1 MRAVVLGNSSLLNL
15 SALRAMQA
23 AAAEGGLARRFL
35 QSLLHASIDLAK
47 LQKNDAGSI
56 AKQAVTV
63 FKEVVNP
70 AQAGDVRSVLGN
82 RVLQGVRPGV
92 VQLSKPLQPSNV
104 SGIAWER
111 TWGQRSFSTSLK
123 HWTAS
128 SRLGSTFQSE
138 RFKRDLLGASAKV
151 FPGTKNHFRGL
162 ATQATLHGAP
172 ARPQKGRVVRRL
184 AFLTAFAGV
193 GALVWVVGNG
203 DVEQI
208 ERRATTLYVIPT
220 RLARNIVTVTSI
232 IAGEV
237 IELKYA
243 TYPPKFCC
251 VLRCRE
257 YSVVAPRQ
265 SL

>member
-15 SALRAMQA
+15 SALCVMQA
-23 AAAEGGLARRFL
+23 AAAEGGLARRSL
-35 QSLLHASIDLAK
+35 QSLLHASLDVTK

-56 AKQAVTV
+56 AKQAVTI
-63 FKEVVNP
+63 FKELVNS
-70 AQAGDVRSVLGN
+70 AQAGDVRFVLGN

-92 VQLSKPLQPSNV
+92 VQLSKPLQASNI

-111 TWGQRSFSTSLK
+111 TWGQRSFSTSSK

-128 SRLGSTFQSE
+128 SRLGSIFQSGLL
-138 RFKRDLLGASAKV
+138 KRDLLGASAKV
-151 FPGTKNHFRGL
+151 FPGTKKHFRGL
-162 ATQATLHGAP
+162 ATQATMHGAP
-172 ARPQKGRVVRRL
+172 ARPQKGRAVRRL

-208 ERRATTLYVIPT
+208 ERRAKTLYVVPT

-237 IELKYA
+237 IELKQA
-243 TYPPKFCC
+243 TYPPKVCC
-251 VLRCRE
+251 LLQWRK
-257 YSVVAPRQ
+257 YSVVAPRR
-265 SL
+265 SM